1 MLSCYYHF
9 KVIRSLKKANLRFSA
24 LGSSRSTNF
33 RSEFGNENITNR
45 KPLKSY
51 ANPPK
56 IIGLLPILHE
66 QFKFYVPQHGRAL
79 LPCRLGWGQI
89 RPQNWIPRTQISLSP
104 KFQVSPI
111 STFRE
116 ITISISVL
124 TIFSENCL
132 FLFQNANKFLPQL
145 PKPFH

>member
-1 MLSCYYHF
+1 MLIPFQSH
-9 KVIRSLKKANLRFSA
+9 SA
-24 LGSSRSTNF
+24 AQKGQFPVFGTRVVPKHRLPVGIW
-33 RSEFGNENITNR
+33 EFGNENITNR

-56 IIGLLPILHE
+56 IIGLLLILHE
-66 QFKFYVPQHGRAL
+66 QFKFYVTQHGRAL
-79 LPCRLGWGQI
+79 VPCRLVWGQI
-89 RPQNWIPRTQISLSP
+89 RPQNRIPHTQISLHP
-104 KFQVSPI
+104 KFQVNPT

-145 PKPFH
+145 PKPFP